1 MDNYYSTK
9 YKNERLKYLKKFK
22 NFKFYKIDVSKY
34 DKLNKVFSKLKFDQI
49 IHLAAQALRY
59 SFINPKKYILS
70 NIVGFSN
77 ILEISRKLKIK
88 KIIYGSSSSV
98 YGDAKKF
105 PIREN
110 EKCIPIST
118 YSLTKKNNE
127 ELANIYSELY
137 NMKIVG

>member
-1 MDNYYSTK
+1 MKVVVTGVCGFIGFNLSNYLLKKNIKVYGIDNLDNYYSTK

-49 IHLAAQALRY
+49 IHLAAQAGVKEY

-98 YGDAKKF
+98 YG
-105 PIREN
+105 
-110 EKCIPIST
+110 
-118 YSLTKKNNE
+118 
-127 ELANIYSELY
+127 
-137 NMKIVG
+137 M